1 MCTNTYRTLH
11 VIFVLRVTLSTANLE
26 PNGLVYVSWFLEVRF
41 ANICVRYCLYVWI
54 PWSFRRTSITSSAR
68 KRPSGETS
76 VLP

>member
-54 PWSFRRTSITSSAR
+54 PWSFRRTSIISSAR
-68 KRPSGETS
+68 KRVSGQMS
-76 VLP
+76 V